1 MVYGSTMIG
10 PAFVAAV
17 IAALVT
23 MIGWYVAYQRERRLR
38 NGRRAERIRDCKIA
52 LRAEISCHVP
62 RWILQDDAAHVEDM
76 ARQIRTGAG
85 DTPPFTPFVP
95 KETANPAFEAI
106 VSEIQILPGDVIE
119 PVIRYYQ
126 QVDVIAQ
133 LAEDMR
139 GERYA
144 VLEAERKVDVY
155 RDFIELRSEAGRL
168 AVDAIDALEQSSD
181 DK

>member
-1 MVYGSTMIG
+1 MYGSTMIG
-10 PAFVAAV
+10 PALVAAV
-17 IAALVT
+17 IAAFVT
-23 MIGWYVAYQRERRLR
+23 MIGWYVAYQRERRLE

-62 RWILQDDAAHVEDM
+62 RWILQDDSEHVEEM
-76 ARQIRTGAG
+76 AKQITAGA
-85 DTPPFTPFVP
+85 DQTPPFTPFVP
-95 KETANPAFEAI
+95 KETGNPAFEAI
-106 VSEIQILPGDVIE
+106 VGEIQILPGDVIE
-119 PVIRYYQ
+119 QVIRYYQ

-144 VLEAERKVDVY
+144 ALEAERKIDVY

-168 AVDAIDALEQSSD
+168 AIDAIDALEQSSD
-181 DK
+181 DE

>member
-1 MVYGSTMIG
+1 MYGSTMIG
-10 PAFVAAV
+10 PALVAAV

-23 MIGWYVAYQRERRLR
+23 MIGWYVAYQRERRLE

-62 RWILQDDAAHVEDM
+62 RWILQDDSEHVEEM
-76 ARQIRTGAG
+76 ARQIRTGTG
-85 DTPPFTPFVP
+85 QTPPFTPFVP
-95 KETANPAFEAI
+95 KETGNPAFEAI
-106 VSEIQILPGDVIE
+106 VGEIQILPGDVIE

-144 VLEAERKVDVY
+144 ALEAERKIDVY

-168 AVDAIDALEQSSD
+168 AMDAIDALEQSSD

>member
-1 MVYGSTMIG
+1 MYGSTMIG
-10 PAFVAAV
+10 PALVAAV

-23 MIGWYVAYQRERRLR
+23 MIGWYVAYQRERRLD

-62 RWILQDDAAHVEDM
+62 RWILQDEAGHVGEM
-76 ARQIRTGAG
+76 AKQIIDGA
-85 DTPPFTPFVP
+85 DNTPPFTPFVP
-95 KETANPAFEAI
+95 KETGNPAFEAI
-106 VSEIQILPGDVIE
+106 VGEIQILPGDVIE

-144 VLEAERKVDVY
+144 ALEAERKIDVY
-155 RDFIELRSEAGRL
+155 RDFIELRTEAGRL
-168 AVDAIDALEQSSD
+168 AINAIDALEQSSD

>member
-1 MVYGSTMIG
+1 MYGSTLMG
-10 PAFVAAV
+10 PALVAAV

-23 MIGWYVAYQRERRLR
+23 VIGWYVAFQRDRRIE

-62 RWILQDDAAHVEDM
+62 RWTMKDETEHVEEM
-76 ARQIRTGAG
+76 ARQISAGA
-85 DTPPFTPFVP
+85 DRSPPFTPFVP
-95 KETANPAFEAI
+95 KETPNPAFQTI
-106 VSEIQILPGDVIE
+106 VGEIQILPGDVIE

-144 VLEAERKVDVY
+144 ALEAERKIDVY
-155 RDFIELRSEAGRL
+155 KDFMELRREAGRL
-168 AVDAIDALEQSSD
+168 AIDAIDALEQSSD

>member
-1 MVYGSTMIG
+1 MDGSMLIG
-10 PAFVAAV
+10 PALVAAA

-23 MIGWYVAYQRERRLR
+23 MIGWYVGYQHERRLD

-62 RWILQDDAAHVEDM
+62 RWIMQDDAGHVDQM
-76 ARQIRTGAG
+76 ARQILAGAG
-85 DTPPFTPFVP
+85 RTPSFTPFVP

-106 VSEIQILPGDVIE
+106 VGEIQILPGDVIE
-119 PVIRYYQ
+119 AVIRYYQ

-139 GERYA
+139 GERYTA
-144 VLEAERKVDVY
+144 LEAERKIDVY
-155 RDFIELRSEAGRL
+155 RDYIELRSEAGRL
-168 AVDAIDALEQSSD
+168 AIDAIDALEQSSD

>member
-1 MVYGSTMIG
+1 MYGSTVTR
-10 PAFVAAV
+10 PALVAAV

-23 MIGWYVAYQRERRLR
+23 MIGWYVAYHRDRRLE
-38 NGRRAERIRDCKIA
+38 NGRRSERIRDCKIA
-52 LRAEISCHVP
+52 LRAEISCQVP
-62 RWILQDDAAHVEDM
+62 RWILQDETEHVEEM
-76 ARQIRTGAG
+76 TRQILDGTGQ
-85 DTPPFTPFVP
+85 TPPFTPFVP

-106 VSEIQILPGDVIE
+106 VGDIQILPGDVIE

-144 VLEAERKVDVY
+144 ALEAGRKIDVY

-168 AVDAIDALEQSSD
+168 AIDAIDALEQSSD

>member
-1 MVYGSTMIG
+1 MQGSTLTGSALI
-10 PAFVAAV
+10 AAT

-23 MIGWYVAYQRERRLR
+23 MIGWYVAYHRDRRIG
-38 NGRRAERIRDCKIA
+38 NSRRAERIRDCKIA

-62 RWILQDDAAHVEDM
+62 RWILQDETGHVDEM
-76 ARQIRTGAG
+76 ARQIMAG
-85 DTPPFTPFVP
+85 ESKKPAFTPFVP

-139 GERYA
+139 GERYSA
-144 VLEAERKVDVY
+144 LEAERKIDVY

-168 AVDAIDALEQSSD
+168 AIDAIDALEQSSD

>member
-1 MVYGSTMIG
+1 MYGSTLIG
-10 PAFVAAV
+10 PALVAAV

-23 MIGWYVAYQRERRLR
+23 MIGWYVAYQRERQLD

-62 RWILQDDAAHVEDM
+62 RWILQDEAGHVDEM
-76 ARQIRTGAG
+76 AKQINAGTGQ
-85 DTPPFTPFVP
+85 TPNFTPFVP
-95 KETANPAFEAI
+95 KETGNPAFEAI
-106 VSEIQILPGDVIE
+106 VGEIQILPGDVIE

-144 VLEAERKVDVY
+144 ALEAERKIDVY

-168 AVDAIDALEQSSD
+168 AIDAIDALEQSSD

>member
-1 MVYGSTMIG
+1 MDASRLIG
-10 PAFVAAV
+10 PALVAAV
-17 IAALVT
+17 IAAFVT
-23 MIGWYVAYQRERRLR
+23 MIGWYVAYQRERQLD
-38 NGRRAERIRDCKIA
+38 NGRRTERIRDCKIA

-62 RWILQDDAAHVEDM
+62 RWILQDETKHVEEM
-76 ARQIRTGAG
+76 ANQIMAGAG
-85 DTPPFTPFVP
+85 QTPPFTPFVP
-95 KETANPAFEAI
+95 KETGNPAFEAI
-106 VSEIQILPGDVIE
+106 VGEIQILPGDVIE

-139 GERYA
+139 GERYTA
-144 VLEAERKVDVY
+144 LEAERKIDVY

-168 AVDAIDALEQSSD
+168 AIDAIDALEQSSD

>member
-1 MVYGSTMIG
+1 MYGSMMIG
-10 PAFVAAV
+10 PALVAAV

-23 MIGWYVAYQRERRLR
+23 MIGWYVAYQRERRLE

-62 RWILQDDAAHVEDM
+62 RWIFQDETGHVDEM
-76 ARQIRTGAG
+76 AKQIMAGA
-85 DTPPFTPFVP
+85 DKTPPFTPFVP

-106 VSEIQILPGDVIE
+106 VGEIQILPGDVIE

-144 VLEAERKVDVY
+144 ALEAERKIDVY

-168 AVDAIDALEQSSD
+168 AIDAIDALEQSSD

>member
-1 MVYGSTMIG
+1 MYGSTFIG
-10 PAFVAAV
+10 PALVAAA

-23 MIGWYVAYQRERRLR
+23 MIGWYVAYQRERRLE

-62 RWILQDDAAHVEDM
+62 RWIMQDETGHVEEM
-76 ARQIRTGAG
+76 AKQIMAGA
-85 DTPPFTPFVP
+85 DKTPPFTPFVP
-95 KETANPAFEAI
+95 KETANPAFETI
-106 VSEIQILPGDVIE
+106 VGEIQILPGDVIE

-144 VLEAERKVDVY
+144 ALEAERKIDVY

-168 AVDAIDALEQSSD
+168 AIDAIDALEQSSD